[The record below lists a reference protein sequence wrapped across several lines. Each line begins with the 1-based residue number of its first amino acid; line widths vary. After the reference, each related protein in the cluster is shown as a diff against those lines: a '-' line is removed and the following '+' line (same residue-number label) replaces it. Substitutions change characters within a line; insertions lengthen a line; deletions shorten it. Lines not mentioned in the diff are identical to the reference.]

1 MAKSRTSKRGIE
13 SSEEF
18 AMAVSTGNEFNR
30 PLTLALAAVAVVG
43 WLLVAYLSSQSSDL
57 HAQLDDGLKRAEV
70 ARQGLAADLQN
81 LQKSAGTAADL
92 KKQAD
97 DAQKALTE
105 AASAQASAQTT
116 QQTEAQTALANLQ
129 NQAKAAQDAA
139 AAAKTQREQAQTA
152 LTDLQSQEKAA
163 QDAAAGAKTQQEQA
177 QTALADLQSQ

>member
-43 WLLVAYLSSQSSDL
+43 WLLVAYLWSQNSDL
-57 HAQLDDGLKRAEV
+57 HTQLDDGLKRAEV
-70 ARQGLAADLQN
+70 ARHGLAADLQN

-105 AASAQASAQTT
+105 AASARASAQSDLAELTK
-116 QQTEAQTALANLQ
+116 QVNEAKLAVSG
-129 NQAKAAQDAA
+129 AQ
-139 AAAKTQREQAQTA
+139 E
-152 LTDLQSQEKAA
+152 E
-163 QDAAAGAKTQQEQA
+163 AGAKTKDLQALEAKLKSETEQL
-177 QTALADLQSQ
+177 TALQSQSADLQSQA